1 MAIRFRCQNCSG
13 LMSISNRKA
22 GAMVQCATC
31 GEQTLVPLEDIF
43 DAAAAAQVAIEPLP
57 APPQPSPP
65 PPNVPIATVRAEL
78 PPPEIIEPP
87 RDAKA
92 SHFQSEYKIESPAS
106 DDDDSDVDE
115 SRSDEEDREDERAEA
130 DDAAIETADDDHA
143 PPLTLT
149 RKKRIDDDM
158 DLTPMVDVTFQLL
171 IFFMVTASFALQKSI
186 QVPTP
191 DPDQKG
197 ATQQMQTLDDLQG
210 TSILVKIDAS
220 NAILIDDEPLA
231 DPSQLT
237 DVLRNKMR
245 KEQKTELLVTAHSAS
260 LHRGVIAVIDAA
272 NEVGMQ
278 KIRLAS
284 RKGKDE

>member
-1 MAIRFRCQNCSG
+1 
-13 LMSISNRKA
+13 MSISNRKA
-22 GAMVQCATC
+22 GAVVQCATC

-43 DAAAAAQVAIEPLP
+43 DAAAAAQAAIE
-57 APPQPSPP
+57 
-65 PPNVPIATVRAEL
+65 PPNVPIALIPAENGTDGTPPNVPNSPIPAEL
-78 PPPEIIEPP
+78 PPLEVVERP
-87 RDAKA
+87 RAEGA
-92 SHFQSEYKIESPAS
+92 SVALSLYEIESPDW
-106 DDDDSDVDE
+106 DDDVSDLDQG
-115 SRSDEEDREDERAEA
+115 RSDEEDWEDERAEA
-130 DDAAIETADDDHA
+130 DDATTETENDDDA

-237 DVLRNKMR
+237 DVLREKMR
-245 KEQKTELLVTAHSAS
+245 KEQKTELLVTAHSAA

-284 RKGKDE
+284 RKGKDD

>member
-13 LMSISNRKA
+13 LMSIANRKA
-22 GAMVQCATC
+22 GTMVPCAMC
-31 GEQTLVPLEDIF
+31 GAPTLVPLEDIF
-43 DAAAAAQVAIEPLP
+43 DAAAKAAAGAIEDSPLP
-57 APPQPSPP
+57 PSVSA
-65 PPNVPIATVRAEL
+65 VPIQTET
-78 PPPEIIEPP
+78 PPPEIVEPP
-87 RDAKA
+87 RDAEA
-92 SHFQSEYKIESPAS
+92 SLHFEIGDE
-106 DDDDSDVDE
+106 DDE
-115 SRSDEEDREDERAEA
+115 
-130 DDAAIETADDDHA
+130 A
-143 PPLTLT
+143 PPLTL
-149 RKKRIDDDM
+149 RRRKRIDDDM

-210 TSILVKIDAS
+210 TSILVRIDAA

-237 DVLRNKMR
+237 DVLRDKMR
-245 KEQKTELLVTAHSAS
+245 KEQKTELLLTAHTAA

-284 RKGKDE
+284 RKGKDD